1 MKTTFASNQYGR
13 PDAGA
18 FIIVAIF
25 FAAAIGLMISSFLMM
40 TNSEYKM
47 SARAMLSNSSLTL
60 AEAGAEE
67 AFWALNNDDWSSW
80 TESGNYAFKRVSD
93 FDLGSNKTGN
103 FSVVVE
109 DYLANPTI
117 LVEGRVQPTIGA
129 ESFRQLRIEL
139 SGRSLFANGMVSK
152 NTLTLASGVKL
163 DSYDSSKGPY
173 DPFLN
178 RNDKISIASPSTT
191 DGAINVKNAE
201 IYGYVGTG
209 GGVPTFGSG
218 SMVYGVNTP
227 PEILIDPDRVTNDFT
242 ADFPNMSP
250 PILSSPYTS
259 LPAAVGGVITIGTTG
274 TEWAP
279 EQYDLSSLSLGG
291 NDILL
296 IDGPVILKID
306 NDLQTGGSSQIQI
319 SANGSAALFIGGNA
333 RFGGG
338 GIINATQTPSSFA
351 IYSTST
357 DPASTI
363 DITGNAD
370 LYAAV
375 YAPNSAIDLGGSM
388 SFHGSMIGNSIIMS
402 GSGDFHY
409 DEQLASFFVP
419 TSSPTY
425 QMKSWRELVLS
436 SEKIDFEAFL
446 GPLGL

>member
-152 NTLTLASGVKL
+152 K
-163 DSYDSSKGPY
+163 
-173 DPFLN
+173 
-178 RNDKISIASPSTT
+178 PS
-191 DGAINVKNAE
+191 
-201 IYGYVGTG
+201 
-209 GGVPTFGSG
+209 
-218 SMVYGVNTP
+218 
-227 PEILIDPDRVTNDFT
+227 LW
-242 ADFPNMSP
+242 
-250 PILSSPYTS
+250 
-259 LPAAVGGVITIGTTG
+259 PAASNWTATI
-274 TEWAP
+274 P
-279 EQYDLSSLSLGG
+279 PKD
-291 NDILL
+291 
-296 IDGPVILKID
+296 
-306 NDLQTGGSSQIQI
+306 
-319 SANGSAALFIGGNA
+319 
-333 RFGGG
+333 
-338 GIINATQTPSSFA
+338 
-351 IYSTST
+351 
-357 DPASTI
+357 STI
-363 DITGNAD
+363 
-370 LYAAV
+370 L
-375 YAPNSAIDLGGSM
+375 
-388 SFHGSMIGNSIIMS
+388 F
-402 GSGDFHY
+402 
-409 DEQLASFFVP
+409 
-419 TSSPTY
+419 
-425 QMKSWRELVLS
+425 
-436 SEKIDFEAFL
+436 
-446 GPLGL
+446 